1 MLPVHIWG
9 NTVFALLDSGATGT
23 YMSRDLWE
31 KLSRGRMAHSLNA
44 YQNTVGPRDAQGG
57 VVHGVGTAK
66 IPVALGGATR
76 CLPMLITDR
85 LHPALIIGLEA
96 DSPETGVRNVWHRKV
111 RRPDAPLEGV
121 AVLTEPVW
129 IPAHGGKNIWLQV
142 PDEEEG
148 TLGIVRMERNEN
160 AGVGA
165 PMVLVR
171 TVMAEGKCWVP
182 IACDNENGT
191 AAVLFK
197 PGEAEFIRGDGR
209 T

>member
-1 MLPVHIWG
+1 
-9 NTVFALLDSGATGT
+9 
-23 YMSRDLWE
+23 
-31 KLSRGRMAHSLNA
+31 
-44 YQNTVGPRDAQGG
+44 
-57 VVHGVGTAK
+57 
-66 IPVALGGATR
+66 
-76 CLPMLITDR
+76 MLITDR
-85 LHPALIIGLEA
+85 LHPALIIGDWTRLEA

-160 AGVGA
+160 TGVGA